1 MYSYRSTA
9 KGKTAKTSI
18 NRGYHGGEAPRDPNV
33 NLTTDTNPVPPETT
47 TDILSKGEIMNQ
59 STYILKFQL
68 SLQSRFGRRTTY
80 VGQEVDDIISFAVV
94 TLMEKVAHVM
104 AVYPDPAAYAGMRFS
119 SVAHDFRRRQMAQRG
134 EGARG
139 ERKWVSA
146 SDEQTWS
153 QLEGI
158 AYGGEYE
165 VAEHM
170 DNMRL
175 VKEVMEILP
184 IEQQRIVYLHG
195 VRGLNVTEIAKVVGK
210 SRETVSRAL
219 SAARRNADKTF
230 GPAA

>member
-1 MYSYRSTA
+1 VEKIA
-9 KGKTAKTSI
+9 K
-18 NRGYHGGEAPRDPNV
+18 
-33 NLTTDTNPVPPETT
+33 
-47 TDILSKGEIMNQ
+47 
-59 STYILKFQL
+59 
-68 SLQSRFGRRTTY
+68 
-80 VGQEVDDIISFAVV
+80 
-94 TLMEKVAHVM
+94 VM
-104 AVYPDPAAYAGMRFS
+104 AVYPDPTAYAGKQFS
-119 SVAHDFRRRQMAQRG
+119 SVAIDFRRRQMAQRG

-184 IEQQRIVYLHG
+184 IEQQRIVFLHG

-219 SAARRNADKTF
+219 SAARRNANKTY

>member
-1 MYSYRSTA
+1 VFSYTSTA

-33 NLTTDTNPVPPETT
+33 NLTTDTNPVPPATT

-94 TLMEKVAHVM
+94 TLMEKVAQVM

-139 ERKWVSA
+139 ERRVIS
-146 SDEQTWS
+146 SNDDEIRS
-153 QLEGI
+153 QIEGI
-158 AYGGEYE
+158 EHGSEDRI
-165 VAEHM
+165 AERM
-170 DNMRL
+170 DNKKRIN
-175 VKEVMEILP
+175 EVMEILP
-184 IEQQRIVYLHG
+184 ADQQRILYLHG
-195 VRGLNVTEIAKVVGK
+195 VCELTVTEIAKVLGK
-210 SRETVSRAL
+210 NRATISRAL
-219 SAARRNADKTF
+219 SAARRNVDKTF
-230 GPAA
+230 SPAA

>member
-1 MYSYRSTA
+1 VSSDIATA
-9 KGKTAKTSI
+9 KGNTAKTSI
-18 NRGYHGGEAPRDPNV
+18 NKGYHGGESPRDPNV
-33 NLTTDTNPVPPETT
+33 NLTTEANSLPPAAT

-59 STYILKFQL
+59 SNYILKFQL

-80 VGQEVDDIISFAVV
+80 IGQDVDDIISYAVV

-104 AVYPDPAAYAGMRFS
+104 VVYPDPAAYAGMRFS

-158 AYGGEYE
+158 AYGAEYD

-175 VKEVMEILP
+175 SKKVMAILP
-184 IEQQRIVYLHG
+184 IEQQRIVFLHG

-219 SAARRNADKTF
+219 SAARRNANKTY

>member
-1 MYSYRSTA
+1 
-9 KGKTAKTSI
+9 
-18 NRGYHGGEAPRDPNV
+18 
-33 NLTTDTNPVPPETT
+33 LTTEAKSVPPAAT
-47 TDILSKGEIMNQ
+47 TDILSKGETMNQ
-59 STYILKFQL
+59 STYILKFQA
-68 SLQSRFGRRTTY
+68 SLQNRFGRRTTY
-80 VGQEVDDIISFAVV
+80 LGQEVDDIISYAVV
-94 TLMEKVAHVM
+94 TLMGKIEQVM

-119 SVAHDFRRRQMAQRG
+119 SVARDFRRRQLVQRG

-146 SDEQTWS
+146 SNDRTWA

-165 VAEHM
+165 VAERM

-175 VKEVMEILP
+175 VKEVMEVLP
-184 IEQQRIVYLHG
+184 VEQQRIVYLHG
-195 VRGLNVTEIAKVVGK
+195 VHELNVTEIAKVVGR

>member
-1 MYSYRSTA
+1 
-9 KGKTAKTSI
+9 
-18 NRGYHGGEAPRDPNV
+18 
-33 NLTTDTNPVPPETT
+33 
-47 TDILSKGEIMNQ
+47 MNQ
-59 STYILKFQL
+59 STYILKFQA
-68 SLQSRFGRRTTY
+68 SLQSRFGRHTTY
-80 VGQEVDDIISFAVV
+80 LGQEVDDIISYAVV
-94 TLMEKVAHVM
+94 TLMGKIAQVK
-104 AVYPDPAAYAGMRFS
+104 AVYPDPVAYAGMRFS

-139 ERKWVSA
+139 ERKSVST

-158 AYGGEYE
+158 AYGGEYD
-165 VAEHM
+165 VAERM

-175 VKEVMEILP
+175 AKNVMSILP
-184 IEQQRIVYLHG
+184 IEQQRIVFLHG

-219 SAARRNADKTF
+219 SAARRNANKTY

>member
-1 MYSYRSTA
+1 
-9 KGKTAKTSI
+9 
-18 NRGYHGGEAPRDPNV
+18 
-33 NLTTDTNPVPPETT
+33 LTTEAKSVPPAAT
-47 TDILSKGEIMNQ
+47 TDILSKGETMNQ
-59 STYILKFQL
+59 STYILKFQA
-68 SLQSRFGRRTTY
+68 SLQNRFGRRTTY
-80 VGQEVDDIISFAVV
+80 LGQEVDDIISYAVV
-94 TLMEKVAHVM
+94 TLMGKIEQVM

-119 SVAHDFRRRQMAQRG
+119 SVARDFRRRQLVQRG

-146 SDEQTWS
+146 SNDRTWA

-165 VAEHM
+165 VAERM

-175 VKEVMEILP
+175 VKEVMEVLP
-184 IEQQRIVYLHG
+184 VEQQRIVYLHG
-195 VRGLNVTEIAKVVGK
+195 VHELNVTEIAKVVGK

>member
-1 MYSYRSTA
+1 
-9 KGKTAKTSI
+9 
-18 NRGYHGGEAPRDPNV
+18 
-33 NLTTDTNPVPPETT
+33 
-47 TDILSKGEIMNQ
+47 MNQ
-59 STYILKFQL
+59 STYILKFQA
-68 SLQSRFGRRTTY
+68 SLQNRFGSRTTY
-80 VGQEVDDIISFAVV
+80 MGQEVDDIISYAVV
-94 TLMEKVAHVM
+94 TLMGKIAQVK
-104 AVYPDPAAYAGMRFS
+104 AVYPDPVAYAGMRFS
-119 SVAHDFRRRQMAQRG
+119 SVAHDSRRRQMAQRG

-184 IEQQRIVYLHG
+184 IEQQRIVFLHG

-219 SAARRNADKTF
+219 SAARRNVDKTF

>member
-1 MYSYRSTA
+1 MSSDISTT
-9 KGKTAKTSI
+9 KGNTAKTSI
-18 NRGYHGGEAPRDPNV
+18 NRGYHGGAVPRDPNV
-33 NLTTDTNPVPPETT
+33 NLTTEANPLPPAAT
-47 TDILSKGEIMNQ
+47 TDILSKGETMNQ
-59 STYILKFQL
+59 STYILKFQA
-68 SLQSRFGRRTTY
+68 SLQNRFGRRTTY
-80 VGQEVDDIISFAVV
+80 LGQEVDDIISYAVV
-94 TLMEKVAHVM
+94 TLMGKIAKVM

-139 ERKWVSA
+139 ERKLVSA

-153 QLEGI
+153 HLEGI
-158 AYGGEYE
+158 AYGGEYD
-165 VAEHM
+165 VADHM

-184 IEQQRIVYLHG
+184 IDQQRIVYLHG
-195 VRGLNVTEIAKVVGK
+195 VRGLTVTEIAKIMGK

-219 SAARRNADKTF
+219 NAARRNADRTF

>member
-1 MYSYRSTA
+1 MSSDISTA

-18 NRGYHGGEAPRDPNV
+18 NRGYHGEAVPRDPNV
-33 NLTTDTNPVPPETT
+33 NLTTEAKSVPPAAT

-59 STYILKFQL
+59 STYILKFRA
-68 SLQSRFGRRTTY
+68 SLQNRFGSRTTY
-80 VGQEVDDIISFAVV
+80 MGQEVDDIISYAVV
-94 TLMEKVAHVM
+94 TLMGKIAQVK
-104 AVYPDPAAYAGMRFS
+104 AVYPDPVAYAGMRFS

-139 ERKWVSA
+139 ERKLVSA
-146 SDEQTWS
+146 SDEQTWT

-158 AYGGEYE
+158 AYGAECD
-165 VAEHM
+165 VAERM

-175 VKEVMEILP
+175 AKNVMAILP
-184 IEQQRIVYLHG
+184 IEQQRIVFLHG
-195 VRGLNVTEIAKVVGK
+195 VRGLNVTEIAKEVGR

-219 SAARRNADKTF
+219 SEARRNANKTY

>member
-1 MYSYRSTA
+1 MSSDISTA

-18 NRGYHGGEAPRDPNV
+18 DRGYHGETVPRDPNV
-33 NLTTDTNPVPPETT
+33 NLTTEAKPVPPAAT

-59 STYILKFQL
+59 STYILKFQA
-68 SLQSRFGRRTTY
+68 SLQNRFGSRTTY
-80 VGQEVDDIISFAVV
+80 MGQEVDDIISYAVV
-94 TLMEKVAHVM
+94 TLMGKIAQVK
-104 AVYPDPAAYAGMRFS
+104 AVYPDPVAYAGMRFS

-139 ERKWVSA
+139 ERKLVSA
-146 SDEQTWS
+146 SDEQTWT

-158 AYGGEYE
+158 AYGAEYD
-165 VAEHM
+165 VAERM

-175 VKEVMEILP
+175 AKNVMAILP
-184 IEQQRIVYLHG
+184 IEQQRIVFLHG
-195 VRGLNVTEIAKVVGK
+195 VRGLNVTEIAKEVGR

-219 SAARRNADKTF
+219 SAARRNANKTY

>member
-1 MYSYRSTA
+1 
-9 KGKTAKTSI
+9 
-18 NRGYHGGEAPRDPNV
+18 
-33 NLTTDTNPVPPETT
+33 
-47 TDILSKGEIMNQ
+47 MNQ

-68 SLQSRFGRRTTY
+68 SLQRRFGRRTTY

-104 AVYPDPAAYAGMRFS
+104 AVYPDPAAYAGMRYS

-153 QLEGI
+153 QIEGI
-158 AYGGEYE
+158 AYDAECD
-165 VAEHM
+165 VAERM
-170 DNMRL
+170 DNVKL
-175 VKEVMEILP
+175 IKEVMEILP
-184 IEQQRIVYLHG
+184 AEQQRIVHLHG
-195 VRGLNVTEIAKVVGK
+195 AGLNVTEIAKVLG
-210 SRETVSRAL
+210 RNRATVSRAL
-219 SAARRNADKTF
+219 SAARRNANKTY